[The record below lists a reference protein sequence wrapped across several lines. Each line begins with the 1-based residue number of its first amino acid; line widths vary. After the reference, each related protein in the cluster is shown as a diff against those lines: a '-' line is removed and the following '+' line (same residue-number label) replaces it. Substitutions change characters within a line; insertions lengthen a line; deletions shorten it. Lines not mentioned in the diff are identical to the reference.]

1 MTVGAAR
8 LEEDGQD
15 VEIESAMAKL
25 ATSGAGQR
33 AAELGMEV
41 VGGVAFDINFPM
53 QRYYRDIRLYSFA
66 PLTDNMIA
74 NFLGERWLRL
84 PRSY

>member
-1 MTVGAAR
+1 MTVHAAR
-8 LEEDGQD
+8 LEEEGHD
-15 VEIESAMAKL
+15 VAIESAMAKL

-41 VGGVAFDINFPM
+41 LGAAAFDVGYPM
-53 QRYYRDIRLYSFA
+53 QRYFRDIRLYSFA

-74 NFLGERWLRL
+74 NFLGERWLGL